1 MVNTMTP
8 THTRNS
14 RNPKSITFIITTL
27 VYGGAQTQ
35 VLALMKLL
43 KDRGWQP
50 SIISMIEPEAFT
62 EELAEMGIPVA
73 SLDMGRGSAD
83 PRALLKLRRILNEWQ
98 PSIIHSHMVHANLL
112 ARIARVFTKMPILI
126 STAHNINEGGRIREI
141 GYRLTDPL
149 CDLTTNVSQAAV
161 DRYVDIGA
169 APKNK
174 IELMVNG
181 LDASRFTGFSE
192 TDRKAKR
199 AELGLGD
206 AFTWLAVGRYDVE
219 KDYPNLISAFKQVQK
234 SQDSKL
240 LIVGH
245 GPINIMELAKEH
257 GVENQVQ
264 DLGIRKDIPALMNA
278 VDAYVMSSAWEGLPM
293 VLLEAAASSLPIV
306 TTNVG
311 GNAEIVQHN
320 QTGYVVPH
328 ANADALAKAML
339 ELENLSPEQRQSF
352 GLAGRSFVQENYDL
366 EKIVSQWED
375 IYNSYLDK
383 KSLLQNA

>member
-1 MVNTMTP
+1 MTP

>member
-35 VLALMKLL
+35 VLTLMKLL